1 MPFEP
6 ARSSSPFVPAP
17 IQNRFRGVDSLGLLF
32 ILSVILA
39 GCGAPGDPTPPT
51 PPVPTP
57 VNDLSARQAGD
68 GVQLTFSMPTK
79 TVRGERLTEA
89 PAIEVLRGAPKPDG
103 SPNLKS
109 LQLVE
114 TVPGEL
120 AAKYQTDDRVQI
132 ITPVAPSDN
141 REGSGNTFV
150 YAIRTRAS
158 RKRSSTDSNAVMVHV
173 YPAPAGVRQLAAKVT
188 ENSIDLRWP
197 PVTQT
202 SGGEP
207 ITVNEYHIYRGE
219 LDSRS
224 YDPATSTADIPHE
237 KFLAPLALLNRSDG
251 PEYHDTLFEFG
262 KLYLYLVRSVT
273 TAAGSPL
280 ESNGSDPLVV
290 KTVDTFP
297 PATPTELVAT
307 MLENSGTPPAV
318 EVDLSWS
325 ISTESD
331 LAGYRIYRSE
341 RENEKGEL
349 LIQDLLLS
357 PAYRDTSVQSGHRY
371 WYSVTAVDRS
381 SNESAPTPQ
390 VAADVAQHTP

>member
-1 MPFEP
+1 
-6 ARSSSPFVPAP
+6 
-17 IQNRFRGVDSLGLLF
+17 
-32 ILSVILA
+32 
-39 GCGAPGDPTPPT
+39 
-51 PPVPTP
+51 
-57 VNDLSARQAGD
+57 
-68 GVQLTFSMPTK
+68 
-79 TVRGERLTEA
+79 
-89 PAIEVLRGAPKPDG
+89 
-103 SPNLKS
+103 
-109 LQLVE
+109 
-114 TVPGEL
+114 
-120 AAKYQTDDRVQI
+120 
-132 ITPVAPSDN
+132 
-141 REGSGNTFV
+141 
-150 YAIRTRAS
+150 
-158 RKRSSTDSNAVMVHV
+158 MVHV

-280 ESNGSDPLVV
+280 ESNDSDPLVV